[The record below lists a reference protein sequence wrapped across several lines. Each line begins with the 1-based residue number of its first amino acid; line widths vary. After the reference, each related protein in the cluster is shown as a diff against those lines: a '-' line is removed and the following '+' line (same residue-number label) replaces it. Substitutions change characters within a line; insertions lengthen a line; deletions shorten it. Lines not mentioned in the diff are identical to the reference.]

1 MVIAPSAAMV
11 ERGSIAG
18 SGPFVLWPWRALDHA
33 ATAAAA
39 AAKRAHLKDFP
50 LNE

>member
-1 MVIAPSAAMV
+1 MVIAPSAVMV

-39 AAKRAHLKDFP
+39 KSAHLKDVP